1 MDQSG
6 LSKPNL
12 SAYLSSQIQNLIRS
26 NDLKPGDRLPS
37 ARALAEQ
44 FDVATPTI
52 REALRRLQAT
62 GLIDI
67 RHGSGIYVRRQSDR
81 LLLSNP
87 GVGALETQTI
97 LQVLDARTL
106 IEPHLAG
113 LAAQFATPS
122 EIEAL
127 QDLVRQADIA
137 VERTDDSYIR
147 VNYELHAAIAR
158 ASGNLVL
165 THIIESL
172 LEMYST
178 ELHLTD
184 PRTGFAVT
192 RARDHFHH
200 HIVVDAIAARDPA
213 SATGAM
219 TEHINVAR
227 QTVVAQV
234 SAGAPSGK
242 GADTNGTASPL

>member
-1 MDQSG
+1 MDQSS

-12 SAYLSSQIQNLIRS
+12 SAYLSSQIQNLIRT
-26 NDLKPGDRLPS
+26 NNLKPGDRLPS

-44 FDVATPTI
+44 FNVATPTI

-67 RHGSGIYVRRQSDR
+67 RHGSGIYVRRPSDR
-81 LLLSNP
+81 LMLSNP
-87 GVGALETQTI
+87 GYGELETQTI

-113 LAAQFATPS
+113 LAAQYAKPS
-122 EIEAL
+122 EVKAL
-127 QDLVRQADIA
+127 QDLIQRADA
-137 VERTDDSYIR
+137 ALERDDDAYIR
-147 VNYELHAAIAR
+147 LNYELHAAIAR

-165 THIIESL
+165 THVVESL

-192 RARDHFHH
+192 RARDHHH
-200 HIVVDAIAARDPA
+200 HHLVIDAVARHDSASAIA
-213 SATGAM
+213 AM
-219 TEHINVAR
+219 TEHIEVAR
-227 QTVVAQV
+227 GTVVAQV
-234 SAGAPSGK
+234 TESVHSSK
-242 GADTNGTASPL
+242 GVEPRGTTAAL

>member
-1 MDQSG
+1 VDQPG
-6 LSKPNL
+6 LTKPNL
-12 SAYLSSQIQNLIRS
+12 SAYLSSQIQNLIRT

-44 FDVATPTI
+44 FNVATPTI

-81 LLLSNP
+81 LMLSNP
-87 GVGALETQTI
+87 GYGALETQTI
-97 LQVLDARTL
+97 LQVLDARAL

-122 EIEAL
+122 EIEGL
-127 QDLVRQADIA
+127 QDLIRRADAA

-165 THIIESL
+165 THIVESL
-172 LEMYST
+172 HEMYST

-184 PRTGFAVT
+184 PRTGYAVT
-192 RARDHFHH
+192 RARDHDHH
-200 HIVVDAIAARDPA
+200 HMVVDAIANRDVA
-213 SATGAM
+213 SATTAM
-219 TEHINVAR
+219 TEHINAAR
-227 QTVVAQV
+227 ETVVAQV
-234 SAGAPSGK
+234 TAAAQASK
-242 GADTNGTASPL
+242 GADTNGTAASV

>member
-1 MDQSG
+1 MDSDG
-6 LSKPNL
+6 LTKPNL
-12 SAYLSSQIQNLIRS
+12 SAYLSNQIQIFIRT

-44 FDVATPTI
+44 FNVATPTI

-67 RHGSGIYVRRQSDR
+67 KHGSGIYVRRQSDR
-81 LLLSNP
+81 LMLSNP
-87 GVGALETQTI
+87 GYGALETQTI

-122 EIEAL
+122 EIGAL
-127 QDLVRQADIA
+127 QDLVLQADIA
-137 VERTDDSYIR
+137 VERTDNSYIR

-165 THIIESL
+165 THIVESL

-184 PRTGFAVT
+184 PRTGFAIT
-192 RARDHFHH
+192 RARDHHHH
-200 HIVVDAIAARDPA
+200 HIVVEAIAHRDAA
-213 SATGAM
+213 SAMSAM
-219 TEHINVAR
+219 SEHIDVAR
-227 QTVVAQV
+227 ETVVAQV
-234 SAGAPSGK
+234 TAAAQHSE
-242 GADTNGTASPL
+242 GADTNGTAALI